1 MAVPLAYDA
10 SSGRVSSAAFL
21 VERDHWKDFLRAV
34 AEQHEAHHGLKFEV
48 TGPWAPYDFVQM
60 QFGS

>member
-1 MAVPLAYDA
+1 
-10 SSGRVSSAAFL
+10 
-21 VERDHWKDFLRAV
+21 V

-60 QFGS
+60 QFGA